1 MSKPAAKGGALSA
14 FFKSKAKGP
23 RAAGVDEV
31 AGSVAGM
38 GGSSDGSSFGFGLD
52 GLAVPSLFD
61 SNAAGWD
68 DAPVVLSDVRKED
81 SSAVVSTVVRDHL
94 KVQLRDIDDTEGE
107 DEAAMRKRIEMEEAR
122 KAIESAKR
130 HAARAARK
138 TAEAEAASTG
148 GAAPAAPA
156 DEPTSFH
163 SRLAARKK
171 GLPIDA
177 DGWTKPSAAAVAGV
191 KDGKVLV
198 KDIMAFPSLGG
209 QSS

>member
-23 RAAGVDEV
+23 RAAGGDEV
-31 AGSVAGM
+31 AGSTAGI

-81 SSAVVSTVVRDHL
+81 SSTAVSTVVRDHL
-94 KVQLRDIDDTEGE
+94 KVQLRDIDDNEGE
-107 DEAAMRKRIEMEEAR
+107 DETAMRKRIEMEEAR
-122 KAIESAKR
+122 KAIEAAKR

-138 TAEAEAASTG
+138 TAEAEAASSG

-156 DEPTSFH
+156 EPTNFL

-171 GLPIDA
+171 GLPVDA

-209 QSS
+209 MSS